1 MGRKVKSMVTSDR
14 SGHIDRRNADPYQN
28 DAGLKEPCLCQEC
41 HSIYRQRRWLV
52 DPKEADRLA
61 DAPETHW
68 VVCPACRKI
77 AEKYPEGLLTLEGR
91 YLWQHE
97 EEIRNMLTNEVTR
110 LRQRNPLE
118 RVMRMERREEA
129 LVIETTDQKLAEHLG
144 RAVQR
149 AHRGELHIDWGGDAC
164 RVEWNRQE

>member
-1 MGRKVKSMVTSDR
+1 
-14 SGHIDRRNADPYQN
+14 
-28 DAGLKEPCLCQEC
+28 
-41 HSIYRQRRWLV
+41 
-52 DPKEADRLA
+52 LA